1 MTFKPTKKAFG
12 IATALVVI
20 AAVALVLRFHRAQE
34 DVQISQ
40 LSVGVYPIQGK
51 DTRLRTEVAMQ
62 ILSAN
67 FTTTDHLRS
76 LPRIVKESFCAVEN
90 CELSNGEFDMV
101 DSGAT
106 MSTDYRL
113 PGISNRRLVLAALNQ
128 NSAVLLYEVGGYA
141 NFMRV
146 TILDFSSGGYWSS
159 NLSYGIRTMRDLRA
173 AVAKADKGT

>member
-1 MTFKPTKKAFG
+1 MTFKPTKNVFG
-12 IATALVVI
+12 IAIILVV
-20 AAVALVLRFHRAQE
+20 ASVPLVLRYHRTQE
-34 DVQISQ
+34 DVQISK
-40 LSVGVYPIQGK
+40 LCVGLHPIQGK
-51 DTRLRTEVAMQ
+51 DTRLRTGVATQ
-62 ILSAN
+62 ILSGN

-76 LPRIVKESFCAVEN
+76 LPWIVKQSFCAVED
-90 CELSNGEFDMV
+90 CDLRNGEFDMV

-146 TILDFSSGGYWSS
+146 TILDFSSGGYWST
-159 NLSYGIRTMRDLRA
+159 NLTYSVRTMRDLRV
-173 AVAKADKGT
+173 AVAKEDKGT